1 MAMVCVA
8 AKTRSMGQGK
18 GKEKQDFCSCPKYLV
33 PSWPLPAPT
42 QKAWSLLPFPGL
54 EHGYLSCS
62 PVLHRCWRRSCLLVW
77 GWPVSLEHLRRMW
90 TWPSKY
96 LLKMH
101 KVQLIFGHLTKCR
114 WIFHG
119 GSKRDTSNIAAPA
132 LMSDFK
138 SVTKS
143 WKGATAFQVCQRFL
157 LTLKDNIFSG
167 LVLKTAEVF
176 WLSSSNCSLPLSAPL
191 PQRQPLQHME
201 QNLAW
206 GRHSTWKISTQ
217 TVKVWPSYKQLE
229 AASCIGGIQQLP
241 NRRCY
246 KLHQ

>member
-1 MAMVCVA
+1 M
-8 AKTRSMGQGK
+8 RSWEECGR
-18 GKEKQDFCSCPKYLV
+18 
-33 PSWPLPAPT
+33 
-42 QKAWSLLPFPGL
+42 GL
-54 EHGYLSCS
+54 ANAYWKSQSAIRLG
-62 PVLHRCWRRSCLLVW
+62 R
-77 GWPVSLEHLRRMW
+77 
-90 TWPSKY
+90 
-96 LLKMH
+96 
-101 KVQLIFGHLTKCR
+101 LTKCG

-119 GSKRDTSNIAAPA
+119 GSTKDTSDIAAPA

-143 WKGATAFQVCQRFL
+143 WKGTITFRVCQRFL
-157 LTLKDNIFSG
+157 LTLKDSIFPD

-176 WLSSSNCSLPLSAPL
+176 LLSSSNRNLPLSAPL

-229 AASCIGGIQQLP
+229 AAPCIGRVQQWP

-246 KLHQ
+246 KLHQYCVYIYVHGNTLPNYNINQ